1 MEFGTKKLEKNW
13 NLGPKNLRKPG
24 IWYLDKSGNPG
35 F

>member
-1 MEFGTKKLEKNW
+1 MNTWNLAQKNW